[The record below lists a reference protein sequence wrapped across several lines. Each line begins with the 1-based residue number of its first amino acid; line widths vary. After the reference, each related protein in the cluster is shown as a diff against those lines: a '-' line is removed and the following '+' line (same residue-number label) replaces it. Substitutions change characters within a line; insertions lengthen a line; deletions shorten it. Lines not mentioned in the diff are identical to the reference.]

1 MILPLLDFKLIVEV
15 AKKTIKIAE
24 SNPLIPIKMDV
35 KFFKVSAKLGVFSF
49 FINNRITIPAQNR
62 MHIAKAIQQ
71 YKLVFKN
78 LNFIGLF
85 RPNGAKN
92 ECGFLKK

>member
-1 MILPLLDFKLIVEV
+1 
-15 AKKTIKIAE
+15 
-24 SNPLIPIKMDV
+24 
-35 KFFKVSAKLGVFSF
+35 
-49 FINNRITIPAQNR
+49 